1 VRTDVGIRR
10 LLVVGATLIAAAA
23 LATAPVAASS
33 VRTASR
39 TAGSAHTV
47 QHDLKHV
54 PAGKPK
60 DAVFGC
66 QLPGGP
72 TDIFCYSPQQ
82 MRTAYGVDKLIK
94 KGFDGR
100 GRTIVII
107 DAFQNPTM
115 QEDLAAFDDA
125 FGLPAPVFR
134 QVAPQGLTPFD
145 PTDGNMIGWSGEIA
159 LDVEWSHA
167 IAPGAK
173 ILLVLAKS
181 NDDADI
187 LAATKWA
194 VDHNVGDVI
203 SQSFGESED
212 CVDPKIA
219 RDEHKVFQA
228 ATRKGITLFASAGDE
243 GSAEPS
249 CDGNG
254 WVKDAS
260 SPASDPLVTGV
271 GGTELF
277 AATDQVCFDAKG
289 NLIPCPPQ
297 HPAPGTYDHEV
308 VWDELDQDPVVGPLG
323 GDVAGGGGFS
333 NQFRRPDFQD
343 GIQGIRSGVRGVPDV
358 SYSGSINHGVIAAWN
373 ITDPD
378 NGGFFIF
385 GGTSAGS
392 PQWAALTAIGDQ
404 MGHHRLG
411 TINPSLYQLA
421 SSRFFSN
428 ALYHDITV
436 GQNGVM
442 EFNADKSTVVIPGFT
457 AKRGWDAASGL
468 GSPRADRL
476 IPALVLLS
484 H

>member
-1 VRTDVGIRR
+1 MRTHRGIRR
-10 LLVVGATLIAAAA
+10 LLVIGATLIAAAA
-23 LATAPVAASS
+23 VAAAPVAA
-33 VRTASR
+33 ASGS
-39 TAGSAHTV
+39 AGSAVRAHAV
-47 QHDLKHV
+47 SHDVKHV
-54 PAGKPK
+54 SAGKPK

-66 QLPGGP
+66 QLPGTEGV
-72 TDIFCYSPQQ
+72 DIFCYSPQQ
-82 MRTAYGVDKLIK
+82 MRTAYGVDKLINQ
-94 KGFDGR
+94 GFDGH

-107 DAFQNPTM
+107 DAFQNPSM
-115 QEDLAAFDDA
+115 LDDLATFDA
-125 FGLPAPVFR
+125 VFGLPDPVFN
-134 QVAPQGLTPFD
+134 QVAPFGLTPFD
-145 PTDGNMIGWSGEIA
+145 KTDPNMVGWSGEIA
-159 LDVEWSHA
+159 LAVEWSHA

-187 LAATKWA
+187 LKATKWA

-212 CVDPKIA
+212 CVDPAINTA
-219 RDEHKVFQA
+219 QHKVFQDA
-228 ATRKGITLFASAGDE
+228 VRKGITLFASAGDE

-260 SPASDPLVTGV
+260 SPANDPLVTGV

-277 AATDQVCFDAKG
+277 AMTDQVCFDASD
-289 NLIPCPPQ
+289 NVVPCPPQ
-297 HPAPGTYDHEV
+297 HPAPGAYDHEV

-323 GDVAGGGGFS
+323 GDLAGGGGFS
-333 NQFRRPDFQD
+333 DKFRRPAFQD
-343 GIQGIRSGVRGVPDV
+343 GINGIPRNLRGVPDV
-358 SYSGSINHGVIAAWN
+358 SYSGSINHGVLAAWDV
-373 ITDPD
+373 TGD
-378 NGGFFIF
+378 GGFFIF

-392 PQWAALTAIGDQ
+392 PQWAGLVAIGDQ

-411 TINPSLYQLA
+411 NINPDLYSLGD
-421 SSRFFSN
+421 SPFFSN
-428 ALYHDITV
+428 ALYHDISV

-442 EFNADKSTVVIPGFT
+442 EFNADNSVVNIPGFK

-468 GSPRADRL
+468 GSPKANRL
-476 IPALVLLS
+476 IPALVALS

>member
-1 VRTDVGIRR
+1 MRR
-10 LLVVGATLIAAAA
+10 LIVTSATLLAAAA
-23 LATAPVAASS
+23 IATAPVAAASGGAS
-33 VRTASR
+33 IRTG
-39 TAGSAHTV
+39 GSAHAV

-66 QLPGGP
+66 QLPGKP
-72 TDIFCYSPQQ
+72 QDIFCYSPQQ
-82 MRTAYGVDKLIK
+82 IRTAYGVDKLLAD
-94 KGFDGR
+94 GFDGS

-115 QEDLAAFDDA
+115 LDDLATFDA
-125 FGLPAPVFR
+125 VFGLPDPAFS
-134 QVAPQGLTPFD
+134 QVAPQGLTAFD
-145 PTDGNMIGWSGEIA
+145 PKDPNMVGWSGEIA

-167 IAPGAK
+167 IAPGAA

-194 VDHNVGDVI
+194 VDNNVGDVI

-212 CVDPKIA
+212 CVDPQIA
-219 RDEHKVFQA
+219 SQEHEVFQA
-228 ATRKGITLFASAGDE
+228 ATEKGITLFASAGDQ

-249 CDGNG
+249 CDGKS

-277 AATDQVCFDAKG
+277 ATPDQACFDAQG
-289 NLIPCPPQ
+289 HQIPCPPQ
-297 HPAPGTYDHEV
+297 SPAPGTYGHEV
-308 VWDELDQDPVVGPLG
+308 VWDELNHDPVIGPLG
-323 GDVAGGGGFS
+323 GDLAGGGGFS
-333 NQFRRPDFQD
+333 NQFGRPDFQD
-343 GIQGIRSGVRGVPDV
+343 GIPGTRSGVRGVPDV
-358 SYSGSINHGVIAAWN
+358 SYSASINHGVIGAWN
-373 ITDPD
+373 VTSKD
-378 NGGFFIF
+378 GGFFIF

-392 PQWAALTAIGDQ
+392 PQWAALAAIGAQ
-404 MGHHRLG
+404 MAHHRLG
-411 TINPSLYQLA
+411 TINPSLYALS
-421 SSRFFSN
+421 SSR
-428 ALYHDITV
+428 YHDITV
-436 GQNGVM
+436 GKNGVL
-442 EFNADKSTVVIPGFT
+442 EFRTNGSPIRITGFT
-457 AKRGWDAASGL
+457 ARKGWDATSGL

-484 H
+484 Q